1 MKRILLFL
9 FILAFCSGLAIS
21 LIFAPKTSTKPKTD
35 LKLPNLTLKTD
46 TGQKINFSKDINN
59 KTILLFWLPKSNSC
73 QKQLQILEETKTK
86 LQKEIK
92 VYGVSIGNIPSDEL
106 NKIKKENSITY
117 PLVIDREAKLSEKLL
132 ISAIPTM
139 IFINSEGTI
148 VEEHVGLMNKED
160 LERTIN
166 SMTQ

>member
-1 MKRILLFL
+1 M
-9 FILAFCSGLAIS
+9 
-21 LIFAPKTSTKPKTD
+21 
-35 LKLPNLTLKTD
+35 
-46 TGQKINFSKDINN
+46 
-59 KTILLFWLPKSNSC
+59 LFWLPKSNSC

-86 LQKEIK
+86 LQKKIK
-92 VYGVSIGNIPSDEL
+92 IYGVSIGNIPSDEL